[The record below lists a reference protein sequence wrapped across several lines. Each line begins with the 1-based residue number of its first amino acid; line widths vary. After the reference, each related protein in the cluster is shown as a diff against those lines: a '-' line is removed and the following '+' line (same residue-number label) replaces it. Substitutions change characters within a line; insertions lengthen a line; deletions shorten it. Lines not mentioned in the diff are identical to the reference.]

1 MNTYTVINDYD
12 GNDSFEVEADSVE
25 SAALVALEALGW
37 NLCEPEKEQ
46 E

>member
-1 MNTYTVINDYD
+1 MKTYTVINDYD

-25 SAALVALEALGW
+25 SAALAALEALGW
-37 NLCEPEKEQ
+37 NLCEPQEEQ